1 MNYQKVAHKKYLT
14 ANVVYLGRRDER
26 HNGLKSFLDK
36 YSCFHYLVVKKYF
49 WPFGRFR
56 IEGQK
61 QQNSDF
67 QSNFSMSKN
76 DRNLL
81 NFFII
86 EGYKKRESN
95 FCYCHFLITL
105 IFNVVVEGP
114 IFNLQF

>member
-56 IEGQK
+56 IEGRK

-67 QSNFSMSKN
+67 QSHFSMSKI
-76 DRNLL
+76 DQILL
-81 NFFII
+81 NFFFTL
-86 EGYKKRESN
+86 EYKKR
-95 FCYCHFLITL
+95 
-105 IFNVVVEGP
+105 
-114 IFNLQF
+114 